1 MNRRKVFIPIAMLLV
16 LSGLFAIAN
25 NNKWLTPGNA
35 KDELPDAKEELRKL
49 YTIYS
54 KQDTS
59 FNINGMIRLYDKE
72 NKDVLK
78 EQTTFSYSKKGKDV
92 FNQIG
97 YLQTFFDNS
106 LVVQLD
112 TVNKSIAVSKIEEG
126 VQIPVQSGLPF
137 EKLMDDTSTFKI
149 SATVSEKNK
158 ERALTVI
165 SELNPEIK
173 SSVIYYDPGT
183 YKIKKVEIEWWK
195 EAMINDQEEA
205 NKKIWLT
212 IMEYTYPV
220 SLGTSGPKS
229 INEIIVWK
237 DGKAN
242 PTKAYEGYQVHVTF

>member
-1 MNRRKVFIPIAMLLV
+1 MNRRKIFIPIALLLV

-25 NNKWLTPGNA
+25 SNKWLTPDNA
-35 KDELPDAKEELRKL
+35 KNELPDAKEELQKL
-49 YTIYS
+49 YTIYN

-78 EQTTFSYSKKGKDV
+78 EQTSFSYSKKGKNV

-97 YLQTFFDNS
+97 YLRTFFDDS

-112 TVNKSIAVSKIEEG
+112 TVNKYIAVSKIVEG
-126 VQIPVQSGLPF
+126 RRVPVQSGLPF
-137 EKLMDDTSTFKI
+137 EKFMEDTSTFKI

-158 ERALTVI
+158 ERALTII

-173 SSVIYYDPGT
+173 SSVIYYDPVT
-183 YKIKKVEIEWWK
+183 YKIKKAEIEWWK

-220 SLGTSGPKS
+220 SSGTSGPKS
-229 INEIIVWK
+229 IKEIIVWE
-237 DGKAN
+237 DGKPK
-242 PTKAYEGYQVHVTF
+242 PTKAYEDYQVHVTF